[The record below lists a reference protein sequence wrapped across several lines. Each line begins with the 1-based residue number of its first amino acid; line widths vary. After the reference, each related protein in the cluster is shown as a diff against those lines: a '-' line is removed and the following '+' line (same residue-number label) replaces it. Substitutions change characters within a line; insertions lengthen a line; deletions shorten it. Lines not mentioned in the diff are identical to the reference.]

1 MVEKAIISYQFGE
14 RIKSELII
22 GSKML
27 EALET
32 LESCELAGAKRA
44 MHAFLDALSMDTGMA
59 LRATGQPEFAMVE
72 EMLNEAKRKMEES
85 DYQEA
90 HASFGKAVSHA
101 TTACDRTM
109 RILMDKGLL

>member
-1 MVEKAIISYQFGE
+1 MVEKAIIGYQFGE

-27 EALET
+27 ETLET

-44 MHAFLDALSMDTGMA
+44 MHAFFDALSADTGMA

-72 EMLNEAKRKMEES
+72 EMVREAKRKMDES
-85 DYQEA
+85 DYREA
-90 HASFGKAVSHA
+90 HAHFGKAVTHA
-101 TTACDRTM
+101 TTACDKTM